1 MAVLVTG
8 GAGYIGSHMVY
19 ALLERG
25 SEVAVIDDLS
35 TGLRRLV
42 APDTHFIEGN
52 IGDAR
57 LVRET
62 IARYSI
68 EAVIH
73 FAGSL
78 LVTESVESPLAYYA
92 NNVCTSRNLIEACL
106 AEGVRDFIFSSTC
119 AVYGTP
125 TKNPVDEDTPLNPL
139 SPYGRSKLVIEWML
153 QDSARA
159 HGLRYSALRYFN
171 VAGADPEGRTG
182 ECTTDAS
189 HLIRRAG
196 LAALGKIDHVDIFGT
211 DYPTRDGTGVRDYIH
226 VVDLASAHLCA
237 LDYLRGGGKPAV
249 LNCGYGR
256 GFSVREVIDAAARVC
271 GRPIP
276 TRESARRPGD
286 PSEVVAD
293 PSRLKQLLH
302 WVPRH
307 DSLEEIIDSAYRWE
321 SSQTEH

>member
-1 MAVLVTG
+1 MAILVTG

-19 ALLERG
+19 ALLEHG
-25 SEVAVIDDLS
+25 SEVVVIDDLS

-42 APDTHFIEGN
+42 APDAHFVEGN
-52 IGDAR
+52 IGDAG
-57 LVRET
+57 LVRGVIT
-62 IARYSI
+62 RHSI

-78 LVTESVESPLAYYA
+78 LVAESVENPLAYYD
-92 NNVCTSRNLIEACL
+92 NNICASRNLIETCL
-106 AEGVRDFIFSSTC
+106 AGGVRDFIFSSTC

-125 TKNPVDEDTPLNPL
+125 ASNPVNEDTPVNPL

-153 QDSARA
+153 QDAARA
-159 HGLRYSALRYFN
+159 HGLRYIALRYFN
-171 VAGADPEGRTG
+171 VAGADPQGRTG

-189 HLIRRAG
+189 HLVRRAC
-196 LAALGKIDHVDIFGT
+196 LAALGKISHVDIFGT

-226 VVDLASAHLCA
+226 VVDLASAHVCA

-256 GFSVREVIDAAARVC
+256 GFSVREVLDTAARVS
-271 GRPIP
+271 GRPVP
-276 TRESARRPGD
+276 SREAPRRPGD

-293 PSRLKQLLH
+293 ALRLKQRFR

-307 DSLEEIIDSAYRWE
+307 DSLEEIIATAYRWE
-321 SSQTEH
+321 QSI